1 MWSALLPAC
10 LLSLDGISQ
19 YPSSCFPCV
28 LHRRS
33 PDVSLIPLLSMESAK
48 HWELPGEELG
58 TGTRRS
64 ENHLNGGIDCI
75 SSFVPHSNWGSKS
88 TKFDDLLRERRS
100 KSMLLKTLQDMSGR
114 PPLIVYE
121 QNTSPKAR
129 CLLNVVWDGL
139 VVAPFSSTVDGTQS
153 KDFLPDPIPGLK
165 EKAVDKKAVK
175 TAPYDEGRGAA
186 STLSVVL
193 GAKCWKYRLV
203 RDNQYPHF
211 LIAIAETSV
220 DGRG

>member
-1 MWSALLPAC
+1 
-10 LLSLDGISQ
+10 
-19 YPSSCFPCV
+19 
-28 LHRRS
+28 
-33 PDVSLIPLLSMESAK
+33 MESAK

-129 CLLNVVWDGL
+129 RESVFVDVLPMLEQDSLDLLERYQKKDRKSISL
-139 VVAPFSSTVDGTQS
+139 KTERPS

-211 LIAIAETSV
+211 SIAIAETSV